1 MRKTDA
7 TIADVNEVA
16 AFWALRV
23 DEGLGPLEAVE
34 FADWLAVDPQRQA
47 AFAAVREADLI
58 LGRFEAEDELAAM
71 RRAALRARREKRS
84 CPAVVAAGLA
94 AVAILGGA
102 GWWAAGPRL
111 NLPAMFGT
119 DVLTQQYATDA
130 GERATVTLPDGSVMM
145 LNADSAVVTAYDARA
160 RKVTLVKGQAFFAVA
175 HDVARPFDVFVGE
188 RRVTAVGTAFDIL
201 MLPDALRVA
210 MLDGV
215 VRVSGEATAPVQT
228 LSAGEVMRVGRD
240 GSVTVRKTDVA
251 RLAGWRDGV
260 IFFDDTPLHEAVAE
274 MNRYARS
281 RIIVADDSVGE
292 LHVSGAYRSSDADVF
307 AEAMADVFGLSILR
321 SEGGQT
327 VISSKKR

>member
-23 DEGLGPLEAVE
+23 DEGLGPLEAAE
-34 FADWLAVDPQRQA
+34 LADWLAVDPQRQA
-47 AFAAVREADLI
+47 AFAAVREADLMM
-58 LGRFEAEDELAAM
+58 GRFEAEDELAAM

-84 CPAVVAAGLA
+84 CPAAVAAGLA

-111 NLPAMFGT
+111 NLPAMFET
-119 DVLTQQYATDA
+119 EVLTQQYATDA

-215 VRVSGEATAPVQT
+215 VRVSGEAAAPVQT

-281 RIIVADDSVGE
+281 RIIVADSGAGE

-307 AEAMADVFGLSILR
+307 AETMADVFGLSILR